1 MSSHGIRDRRGNV
14 GREAALW
21 LGLKRGRHS
30 LRELRE
36 SCGGLDYATVGKALE
51 RFGQR
56 LGREV
61 GLGRFMK
68 AVERQLLGEPP
79 EAQAVKSN
87 VKS

>member
-1 MSSHGIRDRRGNV
+1 MSSHRIRDRRGDV
-14 GREAALW
+14 GPEAALW
-21 LGLKRGRHS
+21 LGRNRGRYS
-30 LRELRE
+30 LRELGER
-36 SCGGLDYATVGKALE
+36 CGGLDYATVGKALE

-68 AVERQLLGEPP
+68 AVERQLGEPP

-87 VKS
+87 VKT